1 MKFEAHKGG
10 RTVVLIGHDSLQ
22 EVQEYFELC
31 YSFKRRELA
40 WAWKISEIKEPE
52 KTESKLANP
61 VTAFLSRVGAEGGS
75 KSKRK
80 KSPQNQT

>member
-1 MKFEAHKGG
+1 M
-10 RTVVLIGHDSLQ
+10 VLIGHNSLQ
-22 EVQEYFELC
+22 EAQEYFELC
-31 YSFKRRELA
+31 YSLERRELA
-40 WAWKISEIKEPE
+40 WSWKISEIKEPK

-61 VTAFLSRVGAEGGS
+61 VTAFLRRVGAEGGS

>member
-1 MKFEAHKGG
+1 MKFLAHKRG
-10 RTVVLIGHDSLQ
+10 RKVVLIGHSSLQ
-22 EVQEYFELC
+22 EAQEYFELC
-31 YSFKRRELA
+31 YSLEMRALA
-40 WAWKISEIKEPE
+40 WDWKISEIKEPE

-61 VTAFLSRVGAEGGS
+61 VTAFLSKVGAEGGS